1 MVLYVSQGMLAFPLA
16 VATRWRLG
24 GRRMKIKIGRR
35 ALSALPA
42 VTRPTIFYDTD
53 LTGFGLKASPTGALS
68 YVVEYR
74 PGVGGRSI
82 SKRRMVIGCPKT
94 LTPDEART
102 QASGILA
109 RVRLGED
116 PSAER
121 SNARKAENISELLT
135 SFMDDHIRAKRKA
148 RTAKLFQGY
157 IKNHIEPVLGT
168 RKAPTLTRA
177 DIERLHR
184 TIGRTNPVT
193 ANRVLALIGAAY
205 AYGTRSG
212 HLPENMANPTSG
224 IEKFREQVRER
235 FLSESEL
242 LRLGEAI
249 REAEK
254 VGIPWI
260 KQSKSK
266 HAPKLENRI
275 TNIGPHAAAALRLLI
290 FTGARLREIL
300 DLRWDYVDL
309 QRGLL
314 FLPDS
319 KTGKK
324 TIVLGAAALAVLENL
339 LRVGKFVIAG
349 TDNDKP
355 RADLQRP
362 WALVSERADLAGLR
376 LHDLRHSFAS
386 VGAGSGFGL
395 PVIGKL
401 LGHSNSKT
409 TERYAHLAAD
419 PLRRASDAISGA
431 IAKAMGESS

>member
-1 MVLYVSQGMLAFPLA
+1 
-16 VATRWRLG
+16 
-24 GRRMKIKIGRR
+24 MKIKIGRR

-53 LTGFGLKASPTGALS
+53 LTGFGLKVSSTGALS
-68 YVVEYR
+68 YIVEYR
-74 PGVGGRSI
+74 PGAGGRSV
-82 SKRRMVIGCPKT
+82 SKRRMVIGTPKN
-94 LTPDEART
+94 LTPEEARN

-109 RVRLGED
+109 RVRLGDD
-116 PSAER
+116 PAAER
-121 SNARKAENISELLT
+121 SIARKAETISDLLT

-157 IKNHIEPVLGT
+157 IDNHIKFALGT
-168 RKAPTLTRA
+168 RKVPSLARA
-177 DIERLHR
+177 DIERLHKA
-184 TIGRTNPVT
+184 IGRKNPVT

-205 AYGTRSG
+205 SYGLRSG
-212 HLPENMANPTSG
+212 HLPERMANPASG
-224 IEKFREQVRER
+224 IEKFREEARER
-235 FLSESEL
+235 YLSEPEL

-249 REAEK
+249 REAET
-254 VGIPWI
+254 VGIPWVR
-260 KQSKSK
+260 QSKSK
-266 HAPKLENRI
+266 HARKNVNRI

-290 FTGARLREIL
+290 FTGGRLREIL
-300 DLRWDYVDL
+300 DLQWDHVDL

-339 LRVGKFVIAG
+339 PRVGKFVIAG

-362 WALVSERADLAGLR
+362 WALVSKRANLAGLR

-419 PLRRASDAISGA
+419 PLRRACDAISGS
-431 IAKAMGESS
+431 IARAMGEPVAPEPS

>member
-1 MVLYVSQGMLAFPLA
+1 
-16 VATRWRLG
+16 
-24 GRRMKIKIGRR
+24 MKSKIGRR

-42 VTRPTIFYDTD
+42 VTSPTVFYDTD
-53 LTGFGLKASPTGALS
+53 LTGFGLKASATGALS
-68 YVVEYR
+68 YIVEYR
-74 PGVGGRSI
+74 PGAGGRSV
-82 SKRRMVIGCPKT
+82 SKRRMVIGTPKN
-94 LTPDEART
+94 LTPEEARN

-109 RVRLGED
+109 RVRLGSD
-116 PSAER
+116 PAAER
-121 SNARKAENISELLT
+121 SNARKAETISDLLT

-148 RTAKLFQGY
+148 RTARLFQGY
-157 IKNHIEPVLGT
+157 IDNHIEPALGT
-168 RKAPTLTRA
+168 RKAPSLARV
-177 DIERLHR
+177 DLERLHK

-193 ANRVLALIGAAY
+193 ANRVLALICAAY
-205 AYGTRSG
+205 SYGMRSG
-212 HLPENMANPTSG
+212 HLPERMANPASG
-224 IEKFREQVRER
+224 IEKFREAVRER
-235 FLSESEL
+235 FLTEPEL

-249 REAEK
+249 REAET
-254 VGIPWI
+254 VGTPWV

-266 HAPKLENRI
+266 HARKSENRI

-300 DLRWDYVDL
+300 DLRWNHVDF

-324 TIVLGAAALAVLENL
+324 TIVLGAAALGVLENL
-339 LRVGKFVIAG
+339 PHVGKFVIAG
-349 TDNDKP
+349 TDNEKA

-362 WALVSERADLAGLR
+362 WALVSKRADLAGLR

-401 LGHSNSKT
+401 LGHSNFKT

-419 PLRRASDAISGA
+419 PLRRASNAISGS
-431 IAKAMGESS
+431 IAKAMGEPAPP

>member
-1 MVLYVSQGMLAFPLA
+1 
-16 VATRWRLG
+16 
-24 GRRMKIKIGRR
+24 MKIKIGRR

-42 VTRPTIFYDTD
+42 VSRPTVFYDTD

-68 YVVEYR
+68 YIVEYR
-74 PGVGGRSI
+74 PGAGGRSV
-82 SKRRMVIGCPKT
+82 SKRRMVVGTPKN
-94 LTPDEART
+94 LTPEEARS

-109 RVRLGED
+109 RVRLGDD
-116 PSAER
+116 PAAER
-121 SNARKAENISELLT
+121 SNARKAETLSDLLI

-157 IKNHIEPVLGT
+157 VDNHIEPTLGT
-168 RKAPTLTRA
+168 RKAPFITRA
-177 DIERLHR
+177 DIERLHKA
-184 TIGRTNPVT
+184 IGKTRPVT
-193 ANRVLALIGAAY
+193 ANRVLALIGAVY
-205 AYGTRSG
+205 AYGLRSG
-212 HLPENMANPTSG
+212 HLPERMANPASG
-224 IEKFREQVRER
+224 IERFREQVRER

-249 REAEK
+249 REAET
-254 VGIPWI
+254 VGIPWV

-266 HAPKLENRI
+266 HSPKPKNRV
-275 TNIGPHAAAALRLLI
+275 TNIGPHAAAAIRLLT

-300 DLRWDYVDL
+300 DLQWDHVDL

-324 TIVLGAAALAVLENL
+324 TIVLGAAAFAVLENL
-339 LRVGKFVIAG
+339 SRVGKFVIAG

-362 WALVSERADLAGLR
+362 WALVSERANLVGLR

-431 IAKAMGESS
+431 IATAMGELPPNDIDSLGLN

>member
-1 MVLYVSQGMLAFPLA
+1 
-16 VATRWRLG
+16 
-24 GRRMKIKIGRR
+24 MKIKIGRR
-35 ALSALPA
+35 ALATLPA
-42 VTRPTIFYDTD
+42 VTRPSIFYDND

-68 YVVEYR
+68 YIVEYR
-74 PGVGGRSI
+74 PGAGGRSV
-82 SKRRMVIGCPKT
+82 SKRRMVIGTPKN
-94 LTPDEART
+94 LTPEKART

-116 PSAER
+116 PAAER
-121 SNARKAENISELLT
+121 SNARKAETVSDLLS

-157 IKNHIEPVLGT
+157 VDNHIVPALGA
-168 RKAPTLTRA
+168 RKAPSVTRA
-177 DIERLHR
+177 DIERLHKA
-184 TIGRTNPVT
+184 IGKTHPVT
-193 ANRVLALIGAAY
+193 ANRVLALIAAAY
-205 AYGTRSG
+205 AYGLRSG
-212 HLPENMANPTSG
+212 HLTERMANPVSG
-224 IEKFREQVRER
+224 IERFREQVRER

-249 REAEK
+249 REAET
-254 VGIPWI
+254 VGVPWI

-266 HAPKLENRI
+266 HAPKPENRV
-275 TNIGPHAAAALRLLI
+275 TNIGLHAAAALRLLI
-290 FTGARLREIL
+290 FTGARLREVL
-300 DLRWDYVDL
+300 DLQWDHVDL

-324 TIVLGAAALAVLENL
+324 TIVLGMAALAVLENL
-339 LRVGKFVIAG
+339 PRVGKFVIAG

-362 WALVSERADLAGLR
+362 WELVSKRANLAGLR

-419 PLRRASDAISGA
+419 PLRRASDAISGS
-431 IAKAMGESS
+431 IAKAMGEPAPSESG

>member
-1 MVLYVSQGMLAFPLA
+1 
-16 VATRWRLG
+16 
-24 GRRMKIKIGRR
+24 MKIKIGRR

-68 YVVEYR
+68 YIVEYR
-74 PGVGGRSI
+74 PGAGGRSV
-82 SKRRMVIGCPKT
+82 SKRRMVLGTPKN
-94 LTPDEART
+94 LTPEEARN

-109 RVRLGED
+109 RVRLGSD
-116 PSAER
+116 PAAER
-121 SNARKAENISELLT
+121 SSARKSETISDLLT

-157 IKNHIEPVLGT
+157 VDNHIEPAVGT
-168 RKAPTLTRA
+168 RKAPSLTRA
-177 DIERLHR
+177 DIERLHK
-184 TIGRTNPVT
+184 TIGKTKPVT

-205 AYGTRSG
+205 SYGLRSG
-212 HLPENMANPTSG
+212 HLPERMANPASG
-224 IEKFREQVRER
+224 IEKFREEARER
-235 FLSESEL
+235 YLSEPEL

-249 REAEK
+249 REAET
-254 VGIPWI
+254 VGIPWV

-266 HAPKLENRI
+266 HTRKSENRT
-275 TNIGPHAAAALRLLI
+275 TNIGIHAAAALRLLI

-300 DLRWDYVDL
+300 DLRWDHVDF

-324 TIVLGAAALAVLENL
+324 TIVLGLAALAVLENL
-339 LRVGKFVIAG
+339 PRVGKFVIAG
-349 TDNDKP
+349 TETDKP

-362 WALVSERADLAGLR
+362 WALVSKRADLAGLR

-401 LGHSNSKT
+401 LGHSNFKT

-419 PLRRASDAISGA
+419 PLRRASDAISGS
-431 IAKAMGESS
+431 IAKAMGEPALPEPG

>member
-1 MVLYVSQGMLAFPLA
+1 
-16 VATRWRLG
+16 
-24 GRRMKIKIGRR
+24 MKIKIGRR

-68 YVVEYR
+68 FVVEYR
-74 PGVGGRSI
+74 PGAGGRTV
-82 SKRRMVIGCPKT
+82 SKRRMVIGTPKNI
-94 LTPDEART
+94 TPEEARN

-109 RVRLGED
+109 RVRLGDD
-116 PSAER
+116 PAAER
-121 SNARKAENISELLT
+121 SNARKAETISDLLT
-135 SFMDDHIRAKRKA
+135 SFMDDHVRAKRKS
-148 RTAKLFQGY
+148 RTAKLFQSY
-157 IKNHIEPVLGT
+157 IDNHIEPALGT
-168 RKAPTLTRA
+168 RKAPSLARA
-177 DIERLHR
+177 DIERLHKA
-184 TIGRTNPVT
+184 IGKTKPVT

-205 AYGTRSG
+205 SYGLRSG
-212 HLPENMANPTSG
+212 HLPERTTNPANG

-242 LRLGEAI
+242 LRLGAAI
-249 REAEK
+249 REAET
-254 VGIPWI
+254 VGIPWM
-260 KQSKSK
+260 KESKSK
-266 HAPKLENRI
+266 HARKRENRI

-300 DLRWDYVDL
+300 DLRWDHVDL

-324 TIVLGAAALAVLENL
+324 TIVLGAAALAALENL
-339 LRVGKFVIAG
+339 PRVGSFVIAG
-349 TDNDKP
+349 TDDGRP

-362 WALVSERADLAGLR
+362 WSLVSRRAGLPGLR

-419 PLRRASDAISGA
+419 PLRRASDAISGS
-431 IAKAMGESS
+431 IAKAMGEPIPSGPG

>member
-1 MVLYVSQGMLAFPLA
+1 
-16 VATRWRLG
+16 
-24 GRRMKIKIGRR
+24 MKIKIGRR
-35 ALSALPA
+35 APSALPA
-42 VTRPTIFYDTD
+42 VTRPTIFFDTD

-68 YVVEYR
+68 FVVEYR
-74 PGVGGRSI
+74 PGAGGRSV
-82 SKRRMVIGCPKT
+82 SKRRMVIGTPKN
-94 LTPDEART
+94 LTPEEARN

-109 RVRLGED
+109 RVRLGDD
-116 PSAER
+116 PAAER
-121 SNARKAENISELLT
+121 SNARKAETISDLMT
-135 SFMDDHIRAKRKA
+135 SFMDDHVRAKRKP
-148 RTAKLFQGY
+148 RTAKLFQSY
-157 IKNHIEPVLGT
+157 IDNHIEPALGT
-168 RKAPTLTRA
+168 RKAPSLARA
-177 DIERLHR
+177 DIERLHKA
-184 TIGRTNPVT
+184 IGKTKPVT

-205 AYGTRSG
+205 SYGLRSG
-212 HLPENMANPTSG
+212 HLPERMTNPAGG

-242 LRLGEAI
+242 LRLGAAI
-249 REAEK
+249 REAET

-260 KQSKSK
+260 RQSKSK
-266 HAPKLENRI
+266 HARKRENRI

-300 DLRWDYVDL
+300 DLRWDHVDL

-339 LRVGKFVIAG
+339 PRVGNFVIAG
-349 TDNDKP
+349 TENDRP

-362 WALVSERADLAGLR
+362 WALVSRRAALDGLR

-419 PLRRASDAISGA
+419 PLRRASDAISGS
-431 IAKAMGESS
+431 IAKAMGEACAT

>member
-1 MVLYVSQGMLAFPLA
+1 
-16 VATRWRLG
+16 
-24 GRRMKIKIGRR
+24 MKIKIGRR

-42 VTRPTIFYDTD
+42 VTRPTVFYDID

-68 YVVEYR
+68 YIVEYR
-74 PGVGGRSI
+74 PGAGGRSV
-82 SKRRMVIGCPKT
+82 SKRRMVIGTPKN
-94 LTPDEART
+94 LTPEEARGH
-102 QASGILA
+102 ASGILA
-109 RVRLGED
+109 RVRLGDD
-116 PSAER
+116 PAAER
-121 SNARKAENISELLT
+121 SNARKAETVSELLT

-157 IKNHIEPVLGT
+157 VDNHIDPTLGT

-177 DIERLHR
+177 DIERLHKV
-184 TIGRTNPVT
+184 IGKTHPVT

-205 AYGTRSG
+205 AYGLRSG
-212 HLPENMANPTSG
+212 RLPERMSNPASG
-224 IEKFREQVRER
+224 IERFRERVRER
-235 FLSESEL
+235 FLTEPEL

-249 REAEK
+249 REAET

-260 KQSKSK
+260 RQSKSK
-266 HAPKLENRI
+266 HARKAENRV
-275 TNIGPHAAAALRLLI
+275 TNIGPHAAGALRLLI

-300 DLRWDYVDL
+300 DLKWDHVDL

-324 TIVLGAAALAVLENL
+324 TIVLGMAALAVLENL
-339 LRVGKFVIAG
+339 PRVGKFAIAG
-349 TDNDKP
+349 TDNERP

-362 WALVSERADLAGLR
+362 WALVSKRADLVGLR

-419 PLRRASDAISGA
+419 PLRRASDAISGS
-431 IAKAMGESS
+431 IAKAMGEPTPPQFD

>member
-1 MVLYVSQGMLAFPLA
+1 
-16 VATRWRLG
+16 
-24 GRRMKIKIGRR
+24 MKIKIGRR

-42 VTRPTIFYDTD
+42 VSRPTVFYDTD

-68 YVVEYR
+68 YIVEYR
-74 PGVGGRSI
+74 PGAGGRSV
-82 SKRRMVIGCPKT
+82 SKRRMVVGTPKS
-94 LTPDEART
+94 LTPEEARS

-109 RVRLGED
+109 RVRLGDD
-116 PSAER
+116 PAAER
-121 SNARKAENISELLT
+121 SNARKAETVSDLLI
-135 SFMDDHIRAKRKA
+135 SFMDDHIRAKRKV

-157 IKNHIEPVLGT
+157 VDNHIEPALGT
-168 RKAPTLTRA
+168 RKAPFMTRA
-177 DIERLHR
+177 DIERLHKA
-184 TIGRTNPVT
+184 IGKTHPVT

-205 AYGTRSG
+205 AYGLRSG
-212 HLPENMANPTSG
+212 HLPERMANPASG
-224 IEKFREQVRER
+224 IERFREQVRER

-249 REAEK
+249 REAET
-254 VGIPWI
+254 VGIPWV

-266 HAPKLENRI
+266 HAPKPENRV
-275 TNIGPHAAAALRLLI
+275 TNIGPHAAAALRLLM

-300 DLRWDYVDL
+300 DLQWDHVDL

-324 TIVLGAAALAVLENL
+324 TIVLGAPAFAVLENL
-339 LRVGKFVIAG
+339 PRVGKFVIAG

-386 VGAGSGFGL
+386 IGAGSGFGL

-431 IAKAMGESS
+431 TATAMGELPPSDLDSVGLI

>member
-1 MVLYVSQGMLAFPLA
+1 MKL
-16 VATRWRLG
+16 RLG
-24 GRRMKIKIGRR
+24 RRT
-35 ALSALPA
+35 LSTLPPLS
-42 VTRPTIFYDTD
+42 RPTVFYDTD

-68 YVVEYR
+68 FIVEYR
-74 PGVGGRSI
+74 PGAGGRGV
-82 SKRRMVIGCPKT
+82 SKRRMVLGTPKT
-94 LTPDEART
+94 LTPEEARNL
-102 QASGILA
+102 ASGVLA
-109 RVRLGED
+109 RVRLGHD
-116 PSAER
+116 PAAER
-121 SNARKAENISELLT
+121 SNERKAETVHDLLN
-135 SFMDDHIRAKRKA
+135 SFMDDHIRMKRKS

-157 IKNHIEPVLGT
+157 IDNHILPPLGA
-168 RKAPTLTRA
+168 RKAPSLART
-177 DIERLHR
+177 DVERLHKS
-184 TIGRTNPVT
+184 IGKTKPVT
-193 ANRVLALIGAAY
+193 ANRVISLIAAAY
-205 AYGTRSG
+205 SYGLRSG
-212 HLPENMANPTSG
+212 RLSDGLKNPASG
-224 IEKFREQVRER
+224 IEKFREEVRER
-235 FLSESEL
+235 FLTEAEL
-242 LRLGEAI
+242 RRLGEAV
-249 REAEK
+249 REAET
-254 VGIPWI
+254 VGVPWM
-260 KQSKSK
+260 KESKSK
-266 HAPKLENRI
+266 HARKRENRI

-339 LRVGKFVIAG
+339 PRVGSFVIAG
-349 TDNDKP
+349 ANNEQP

-362 WALVSERADLAGLR
+362 WALVSMRAGLSGIR

-419 PLRRASDAISGA
+419 PLRLASDVISRS
-431 IAKAMGESS
+431 IAKSMGESIPFGPN

>member
-1 MVLYVSQGMLAFPLA
+1 MA
-16 VATRWRLG
+16 
-24 GRRMKIKIGRR
+24 IG
-35 ALSALPA
+35 P
-42 VTRPTIFYDTD
+42 P
-53 LTGFGLKASPTGALS
+53 K
-68 YVVEYR
+68 
-74 PGVGGRSI
+74 SI
-82 SKRRMVIGCPKT
+82 
-94 LTPDEART
+94 TPEEARN

-109 RVRLGED
+109 RVRLGDD
-116 PSAER
+116 PAAER
-121 SNARKAENISELLT
+121 SNARKAETISDLLT
-135 SFMDDHIRAKRKA
+135 SFMDDHVRAKRKS
-148 RTAKLFQGY
+148 RTAKLFQSY
-157 IKNHIEPVLGT
+157 IDNHIEPALGT
-168 RKAPTLTRA
+168 RKAPSLARA
-177 DIERLHR
+177 DIERLHKA
-184 TIGRTNPVT
+184 IGKTKPVT

-205 AYGTRSG
+205 SYGLRSG
-212 HLPENMANPTSG
+212 HLPERTTNPANG
-224 IEKFREQVRER
+224 IEKFRGQVRER

-242 LRLGEAI
+242 LRLGAAI
-249 REAEK
+249 REAET
-254 VGIPWI
+254 VGIPWM
-260 KQSKSK
+260 KESKSK
-266 HAPKLENRI
+266 HARKRENRI

-300 DLRWDYVDL
+300 DLRWDHVDL

-339 LRVGKFVIAG
+339 PRVGSFVIAG
-349 TDNDKP
+349 TDDGRP

-362 WALVSERADLAGLR
+362 WSLVSRRAGLPGLR

-419 PLRRASDAISGA
+419 PLRRASDAISGS
-431 IAKAMGESS
+431 IAKAMGEPIPSGPG

>member
-1 MVLYVSQGMLAFPLA
+1 
-16 VATRWRLG
+16 
-24 GRRMKIKIGRR
+24 MKIKIGRR

-42 VTRPTIFYDTD
+42 VTHPTIFYDTD

-68 YVVEYR
+68 YIVEYR
-74 PGVGGRSI
+74 PGAGGRSV
-82 SKRRMVIGCPKT
+82 SKRRMVVGTPKN
-94 LTPDEART
+94 LTPEETRS

-109 RVRLGED
+109 RVRLGDD
-116 PSAER
+116 PAAER
-121 SNARKAENISELLT
+121 SIARKAETIGDLLT

-157 IKNHIEPVLGT
+157 IDNHIEPALGT
-168 RKAPTLTRA
+168 RKAPSLARA
-177 DIERLHR
+177 DLERLHK
-184 TIGRTNPVT
+184 TIGRTIPVT

-205 AYGTRSG
+205 SYGMRSG
-212 HLPENMANPTSG
+212 HLPERMANPASG
-224 IEKFREQVRER
+224 IEKFREAVRER
-235 FLSESEL
+235 FLTEPEL

-249 REAEK
+249 REAET
-254 VGIPWI
+254 VGIPWV

-266 HAPKLENRI
+266 HARKSENRI

-300 DLRWDYVDL
+300 DLRWDYVDF

-339 LRVGKFVIAG
+339 LHVGKFVIAG
-349 TDNDKP
+349 TDNEKA

-362 WALVSERADLAGLR
+362 WALVSKRADLAGLR

-401 LGHSNSKT
+401 LGHSNFKT

-419 PLRRASDAISGA
+419 PVRRASNAISGS
-431 IAKAMGESS
+431 IAKAMGEPVPPEFD

>member
-1 MVLYVSQGMLAFPLA
+1 
-16 VATRWRLG
+16 VATW

-82 SKRRMVIGCPKT
+82 SKRRMVIGSPKT

-121 SNARKAENISELLT
+121 SNSRKAENISELLT

-184 TIGRTNPVT
+184 TIGRTNPL
-193 ANRVLALIGAAY
+193 R
-205 AYGTRSG
+205 
-212 HLPENMANPTSG
+212 PTG
-224 IEKFREQVRER
+224 
-235 FLSESEL
+235 
-242 LRLGEAI
+242 
-249 REAEK
+249 
-254 VGIPWI
+254 
-260 KQSKSK
+260 
-266 HAPKLENRI
+266 
-275 TNIGPHAAAALRLLI
+275 
-290 FTGARLREIL
+290 
-300 DLRWDYVDL
+300 
-309 QRGLL
+309 
-314 FLPDS
+314 
-319 KTGKK
+319 
-324 TIVLGAAALAVLENL
+324 
-339 LRVGKFVIAG
+339 
-349 TDNDKP
+349 
-355 RADLQRP
+355 
-362 WALVSERADLAGLR
+362 
-376 LHDLRHSFAS
+376 
-386 VGAGSGFGL
+386 
-395 PVIGKL
+395 
-401 LGHSNSKT
+401 
-409 TERYAHLAAD
+409 
-419 PLRRASDAISGA
+419 
-431 IAKAMGESS
+431 

>member
-1 MVLYVSQGMLAFPLA
+1 ME
-16 VATRWRLG
+16 
-24 GRRMKIKIGRR
+24 IKIGRR

-68 YVVEYR
+68 YIVEYR
-74 PGVGGRSI
+74 PGAGGRNV
-82 SKRRMVIGCPKT
+82 SKRRMVIGTPKN
-94 LTPDEART
+94 LTPEEARNE
-102 QASGILA
+102 ASGILA
-109 RVRLGED
+109 RVRLGDD
-116 PSAER
+116 PAAER
-121 SNARKAENISELLT
+121 SNARKAETVSDLLIG
-135 SFMDDHIRAKRKA
+135 FMDDHIRAKRKA

-157 IKNHIEPVLGT
+157 VDNHIVPALGT
-168 RKAPTLTRA
+168 RKAPSLSRT
-177 DIERLHR
+177 DIERLHKA
-184 TIGRTNPVT
+184 IGKAHPVT

-205 AYGTRSG
+205 AYGLRSG
-212 HLPENMANPTSG
+212 QLPERMANPATA
-224 IEKFREQVRER
+224 IEKFREETRER
-235 FLSESEL
+235 YLSEPEL

-249 REAEK
+249 REAET
-254 VGIPWI
+254 VGIPWV
-260 KQSKSK
+260 KQSRSK
-266 HAPKLENRI
+266 HARKSENRI

-300 DLRWDYVDL
+300 DLRWDHVDF

-324 TIVLGAAALAVLENL
+324 TIVLGLAALAVLENL
-339 LRVGKFVIAG
+339 PRVGKFVIAG
-349 TDNDKP
+349 IEADKP

-362 WALVSERADLAGLR
+362 WTLVSKRADLAGLR

-401 LGHSNSKT
+401 LGHSNFKT

-419 PLRRASDAISGA
+419 PLRRASDAISGS
-431 IAKAMGESS
+431 IAKAMGEPTLLASG